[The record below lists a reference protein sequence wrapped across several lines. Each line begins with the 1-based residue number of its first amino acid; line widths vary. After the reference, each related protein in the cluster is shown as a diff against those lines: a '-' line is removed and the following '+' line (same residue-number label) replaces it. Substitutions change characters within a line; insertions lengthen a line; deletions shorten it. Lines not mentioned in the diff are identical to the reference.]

1 MNQKLR
7 EQWIILPDQLPA
19 VLKRC
24 SKCGEKT
31 EFNNSGKFR
40 VNANGRLLDI
50 WLIFRCSR
58 CETSFNLAIYERMEA
73 GRVDPEEYKGF
84 LDNAPELVLKYGND
98 RDLFARNRAE
108 ILKSRSEY
116 RVEKGEAARTWTEGE
131 TMEGDTMEAE
141 VKISAGFD
149 LRVDALLVRQLS
161 VSRNMIKRWCEET
174 LILSNG
180 QTLSYKSKVKD
191 SMVLSFYGPARAA
204 LTKT

>member
-1 MNQKLR
+1 MNQKSR

-31 EFNNSGKFR
+31 QFNNSGKFR

-50 WLIFRCSR
+50 WLIFRCSK

-73 GRVDPEEYKGF
+73 GRVDPAEYKGF
-84 LDNAPELVLKYGND
+84 LDNAPELALKYGND

-108 ILKSRSEY
+108 ILKSRTEY
-116 RVEKGEAARTWTEGE
+116 RVVKGEAARTWTEGE
-131 TMEGDTMEAE
+131 TMEAE

-161 VSRNMIKRWCEET
+161 VSRNTIKRWCEET

>member
-1 MNQKLR
+1 MNQKLQ
-7 EQWIILPDQLPA
+7 EQWIIIPDQLPA

-50 WLIFRCSR
+50 WLIFRCCR
-58 CETSFNLAIYERMEA
+58 CDTSFNLAVYERVEA

-84 LDNAPELVLKYGND
+84 LDNAPELALKYGND
-98 RDLFARNRAE
+98 RDLFARNKAE
-108 ILKSRSEY
+108 VLKSLTEY
-116 RVEKGEAARTWTEGE
+116 QVVRVDTAKMCTEGE
-131 TMEGDTMEAE
+131 TMEVETTEVE
-141 VKISAGFD
+141 VKISAGLD

-161 VSRNMIKRWCEET
+161 VSRNIIKRWCEET
-174 LILSNG
+174 FILSNG
-180 QTLSYKSKVKD
+180 QTLSYKTRVKD
-191 SMVLSFYGPARAA
+191 SMVLSFYGPARDA